1 MTRVLAVLLAAVVAA
16 ILAARLL
23 YDVTTGEDAASTSQ
37 PALQPWTQDRMQFVA
52 WDDERWTARIRD
64 DKFELTPRAEGKW
77 QHHVNASLAFIDW
90 EGKPW
95 QAKIDGQQFLL
106 AHRGNWKGRIERA
119 GALRYRDWHG
129 HRQVRTVAQLRR

>member
-1 MTRVLAVLLAAVVAA
+1 
-16 ILAARLL
+16 
-23 YDVTTGEDAASTSQ
+23 
-37 PALQPWTQDRMQFVA
+37 MQFVS

-64 DKFELTPRAEGKW
+64 HTFELTPRAEGRW

-90 EGKPW
+90 EGEPW

-106 AHRGNWKGRIERA
+106 ADRGNWKGRIERA